1 VENRPVT
8 VTGMAS
14 FVYICNGNRVKK
26 AEGGQTIRDINQNY
40 EKNMTTARSLL
51 IIILGDNW

>member
-1 VENRPVT
+1 

-14 FVYICNGNRVKK
+14 FVCICNGNRVKK